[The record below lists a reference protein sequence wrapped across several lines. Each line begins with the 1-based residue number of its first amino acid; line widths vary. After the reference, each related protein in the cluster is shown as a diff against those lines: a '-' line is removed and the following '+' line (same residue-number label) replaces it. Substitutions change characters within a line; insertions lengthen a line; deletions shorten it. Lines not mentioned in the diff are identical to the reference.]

1 MNVEDDKML
10 SYYVL
15 RKIVYIDYVTALVL
29 VLEFV
34 S

>member
-15 RKIVYIDYVTALVL
+15 RKIVYIDYVIALVL